1 MTMYEKKIP
10 KNFSCGMAVLMEI
23 IGGKWKSYLI
33 YLINNDVRRPA
44 DLQRSIPS
52 ASRRVLDLQLRE
64 LEFHGIIKRVIYPEM
79 PPKVEYFLT
88 PFGESM
94 LPVVAAMETWGGEYM
109 ETFRQLMESKQKAMV
124 TDGES
129 VEIKQKP
136 VIQRRRTLAKAV

>member
-1 MTMYEKKIP
+1 MYEKKIP
-10 KNFSCGMAVLMEI
+10 KDFSCGMAILMEI

-33 YLINNDVRRPA
+33 YLIANNVRRPA
-44 DLQRSIPS
+44 ELQRAIPS

-94 LPVVAAMETWGGEYM
+94 LPVVASMEAWGAEYM
-109 ETFRQLMESKQKAMV
+109 DTFRQLMEDKQKTMR
-124 TDGES
+124 TEGEHVDIS
-129 VEIKQKP
+129 DKP
-136 VIQRRRTLAKAV
+136 VIRARKLAKAV

>member
-1 MTMYEKKIP
+1 MYEKKIP

-44 DLQRSIPS
+44 DLQRAIPS

-94 LPVVAAMETWGGEYM
+94 LPVVAAMEAWGGEYM
-109 ETFRQLMESKQKAMV
+109 ETFRQLMESKKKSIL

-129 VEIKQKP
+129 VEIKQEP
-136 VIQRRRTLAKAV
+136 VIRRRRTLAKAV

>member
-1 MTMYEKKIP
+1 MYEKKIP
-10 KNFSCGMAVLMEI
+10 KDFSCGMAILMEI

-33 YLINNDVRRPA
+33 YLIANNTRRPA
-44 DLQRSIPS
+44 ELQRAIPS

-94 LPVVAAMETWGGEYM
+94 LPVVASMETWGAAYM
-109 ETFRQLMESKQKAMV
+109 ETFRQLMEAKQKTMRA
-124 TDGES
+124 DGES
-129 VEIKQKP
+129 MKTEDKP
-136 VIQRRRTLAKAV
+136 VIRGRRTLARAV